1 MAATR
6 RVRPR
11 TLIVITEDHYAR
23 TPDGHFT
30 INLSYEYWQQY
41 LEWFDEVRP
50 LARVYDA
57 PAPPANWQRVDGP
70 GVRFAPLRHYQ
81 GLASMLRALPRN
93 FLDIGRHL
101 HAGDAFAFRGSGGV
115 CTLAWLWLAARRAP
129 YAWQVV
135 GHTGE
140 GVRMGAPL
148 PGEWLRRLVADASWW
163 LTRRQVGGACAAAFV
178 SDHLRRLCTLRTR
191 GPTFLFSDV
200 NLSPDLI
207 TAPRAAPSFSA
218 DPLRIVSV
226 GRMNPEKGYDVLLEA
241 VRQLFDRGER
251 RWALD
256 VIGSGP
262 ELDSLRQ
269 RTADL
274 GLAANVTFS
283 GWLAWGPELFAR
295 LDHADLYVLP
305 SRTEGLPRA
314 LLEAMARGLPALGT
328 RVGGVPD
335 LLTERDLL
343 TPGDA
348 GELARRLEALIGD
361 RAALRAMSCAAF
373 AAAERF
379 HPAKMRAQKRTYW
392 SYLRERSE
400 RWQQRR

>member
-1 MAATR
+1 
-6 RVRPR
+6 
-11 TLIVITEDHYAR
+11 
-23 TPDGHFT
+23 
-30 INLSYEYWQQY
+30 QY
-41 LEWFDEVRP
+41 LELFDEVRP
-50 LARVYDA
+50 IARVYDA
-57 PAPPANWQRVDGP
+57 PTPPANWQRVDGP

-81 GLASMLRALPRN
+81 GLGAMLRALPRTL
-93 FLDIGRHL
+93 LDIGRHL
-101 HAGDAFAFRGSGGV
+101 RTGDAFAFRGSGGV
-115 CTLAWLWLAARRAP
+115 CTLAWLWLALRRAP

-148 PGEWLRRLVADASWW
+148 PGERWRRVVADASWR
-163 LTRRQVGGACAAAFV
+163 LTRRQVGGACTAAYV
-178 SDHLRRLCTLRTR
+178 SDHLRRLCPLRTR

-200 NLSPDLI
+200 NLAPELI
-207 TAPRAAPSFSA
+207 TAPRAAAAFCA
-218 DPLRIVSV
+218 DPLRVVSV
-226 GRMNPEKGYDVLLEA
+226 GRMNSEKGYDVLLEA
-241 VRQLFDRGER
+241 VRRLSDRGER

-262 ELDSLRQ
+262 ELDSLRR
-269 RTADL
+269 RTAELD
-274 GLAANVTFS
+274 LAANVSFS

-335 LLTERDLL
+335 LLAERDLL

-348 GELARRLEALIGD
+348 EALARRIGALIGD
-361 RAALRAMSCAAF
+361 RATLAEMSRAAF
-373 AAAERF
+373 EAAERF
-379 HPAKMRAQKRTYW
+379 HPAKMRAQKLAYW
-392 SYLRERSE
+392 SYLRARSE
-400 RWQQRR
+400 RRRPRR